1 MKVSQLRDLTR
12 KFASGGMPEEDY
24 RRERGK
30 LIDAI
35 VNGDVSIKYRD
46 IRPTNRPQA
55 TPKVDRRKLI
65 MLSVGVLLIAML
77 AISLLIQ
84 LTSQPAEEPAEIVIK
99 EQPGVELLR
108 GFVEADRWDEPTLEN
123 LESNW
128 QELTGFERETARQSL
143 WYRRLKS
150 QAESRIKEY
159 EALGTPEG
167 LMQAARLR
175 VFAERMDFMPGS

>member
-46 IRPTNRPQA
+46 IRPSSRPQGPA
-55 TPKVDRRKLI
+55 KVDRRKLI
-65 MLSVGVLLIAML
+65 VLSIGVLLIAML
-77 AISLLIQ
+77 AMSLVIQ
-84 LTSQPAEEPAEIVIK
+84 LTSPPEEAPAEIVIK
-99 EQPGVELLR
+99 EQPGIELLR
-108 GFVEADRWDEPTLEN
+108 SFVEAEDWNEN
-123 LESNW
+123 ALESMEAEW
-128 QELTGFERETARQSL
+128 QALSGFERETARQSL

-159 EALGTPEG
+159 EALGTHEG
-167 LMQAARLR
+167 LLEAARLR
-175 VFAERMDFMPGS
+175 QFAERMDFMPGD